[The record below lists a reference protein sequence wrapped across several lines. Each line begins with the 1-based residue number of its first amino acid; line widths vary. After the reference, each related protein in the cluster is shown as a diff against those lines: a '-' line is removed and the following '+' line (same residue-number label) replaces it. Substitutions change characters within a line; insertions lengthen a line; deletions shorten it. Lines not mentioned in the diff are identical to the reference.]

1 MFLIFPISERY
12 KLSTTLSAH
21 TDIPMD
27 TTATISDSKTD
38 PEQPAPK
45 CVCPCNSRKWKV
57 SDKDEIIRHFKD
69 ILHVDKRKTSNFLR
83 RKITAPDD
91 RVSAMSV
98 GFVGIVLLVLPFALI
113 VIFDCFGK
121 RIPN

>member
-1 MFLIFPISERY
+1 MRNNFKDIRISTVKITIFTSLRIFY
-12 KLSTTLSAH
+12 
-21 TDIPMD
+21 IYG
-27 TTATISDSKTD
+27 
-38 PEQPAPK
+38 
-45 CVCPCNSRKWKV
+45 KV
-57 SDKDEIIRHFKD
+57 SDKEEIIRHFKD

-98 GFVGIVLLVLPFALI
+98 GFVGIVLLVLPFVLI